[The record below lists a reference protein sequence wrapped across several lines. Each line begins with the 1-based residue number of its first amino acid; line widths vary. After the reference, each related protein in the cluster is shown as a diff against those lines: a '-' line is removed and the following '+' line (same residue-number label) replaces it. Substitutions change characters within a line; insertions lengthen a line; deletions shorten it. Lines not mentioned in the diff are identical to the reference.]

1 MMTHRWSGSNRAVV
15 EYSYMNP
22 ESAYDEL
29 LRRTGEKARL
39 ASCAEL
45 LGWDEVTYMP
55 PAGAAHRA
63 TQLGLLAGLIHER
76 AADPRLGELLSIVET
91 SDLTS
96 DPDSIP
102 AANVRE
108 LRRLYDWD
116 TSLPR
121 ALVEETAR
129 VTARAE
135 TAWADARRAADFGR
149 FCPWLE
155 RVIRLTREAAAAV
168 DTAADPYDVLLSYY
182 DPTLTTLH
190 LADLFAELRRVLMP
204 LAGAYC
210 VASRQPDRSI
220 IAGPFPVDRQ
230 RQLAERAAAALG
242 FDFTAG
248 RLDTTTHPFF
258 SAIGPGDVR
267 ITTRFRTDDFR
278 DGLFATLHEVGH
290 GLYEQNL
297 PREHY
302 GTPVGEAI
310 SLTLHESQARLWENQ
325 VGRSRGF
332 WKHLYPTVR
341 ELFPESFGSAGLDAV
356 YFAVNAVEPTHIR
369 AAADEVTYNLHVLV
383 RFELERALIADDLP
397 AADLPAAWAEKCRD
411 CLGIVPQTDAEGCLQ
426 DGHWAAGMFGYFPV
440 YTVGSLIAAQLF
452 AQARSD
458 MPDLEA
464 AFARGDF
471 GDLLGWL
478 RERVYQH
485 GGRYPVERLVERV
498 TGMPLSIRPFL
509 DGLRAKY
516 GGLYGL

>member
-1 MMTHRWSGSNRAVV
+1 
-15 EYSYMNP
+15 MNA

-29 LRRTGEKARL
+29 LTRTREKARL

-55 PAGAAHRA
+55 PAGAAHRS
-63 TQLGLLAGLIHER
+63 TQLALLAGLIHECG
-76 AADPRLGELLSIVET
+76 ADPRIGELLAIVEGA
-91 SDLTS
+91 DLVV

-129 VTARAE
+129 VTALAE
-135 TAWADARRAADFGR
+135 QAWAEARRAADFAR
-149 FCPWLE
+149 FRPWLE
-155 RVIRLTREAAAAV
+155 RVVKLSRESAAAV
-168 DTAADPYDVLLSYY
+168 DSTAGPYDVLLRYY
-182 DPTLTTLH
+182 DPALTTLH
-190 LADLFAELRRVLMP
+190 LTDLFAELRRALVP
-204 LAGAYC
+204 LAHAC
-210 VASRQPDRSI
+210 CDASRRPGRSI
-220 IAGPFPVDRQ
+220 LAGPFPVDRQ
-230 RQLAERAAAALG
+230 RLLAERAAAAIG

-258 SAIGPGDVR
+258 SAIGPGDIR
-267 ITTRFRTDDFR
+267 ITTRFRLDDFR

-302 GTPVGEAI
+302 GTPVGEAV
-310 SLTLHESQARLWENQ
+310 SLILHESQARLWENQ
-325 VGRSRGF
+325 VGRSRTF
-332 WKHLYPTVR
+332 WEYFFPTAR
-341 ELFPESFGSAGLDAV
+341 DLFPEAFAGAEVGDA
-356 YFAVNAVEPTHIR
+356 YFAVNAVEPSHIR

-383 RFELERALIADDLP
+383 RFELEQALIAGDLS
-397 AADLPAAWAEKCRD
+397 AADLPGAWAEKYRD
-411 CLGIVPQTDAEGCLQ
+411 CLGIVPRNDAEGCLQ

-440 YTVGSLIAAQLF
+440 YAVGNLIAAQMF
-452 AQARSD
+452 AQARA
-458 MPDLEA
+458 DLPNLDA

-471 GDLLGWL
+471 RGLLGWL
-478 RERVYQH
+478 RENVYRH

-509 DGLRAKY
+509 DALRGKY
-516 GGLYGL
+516 GEMCDL